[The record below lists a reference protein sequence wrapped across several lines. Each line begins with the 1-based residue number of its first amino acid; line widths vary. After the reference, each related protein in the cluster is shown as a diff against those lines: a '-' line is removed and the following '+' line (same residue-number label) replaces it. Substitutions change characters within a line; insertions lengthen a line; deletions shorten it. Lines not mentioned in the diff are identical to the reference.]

1 VVLAWLTLVRSD
13 RRADARIAAE
23 TSRTTGVVEV
33 DELLKHLKLSDAE
46 RDGVFLAK
54 ADRGD
59 LPKVKRMAVA
69 RLLTVKGFSEQSLEK
84 TMSHEGCV
92 ERGEGSDLQTN

>member
-1 VVLAWLTLVRSD
+1 MTAG
-13 RRADARIAAE
+13 
-23 TSRTTGVVEV
+23 TSRTTWVVEV
-33 DELLKHLKLSDAE
+33 DELLKHMKLSDAE

-59 LPKVKRMAVA
+59 LPKVKWMAVA

-84 TMSHEGCV
+84 TMRAAWKAVKEVIFRPIEKNLFIVQAFCLGYWN
-92 ERGEGSDLQTN
+92 RIM